1 MLRAPIQEVCG
12 TLFDG
17 NVRVV
22 PLVSNVAVLTS
33 KRRRGLGRRVMR
45 ACTDLAVD
53 WNYDEVVLEVEAAN
67 QAACALYDNMGYQEL
82 WRDTRSALYL
92 VQCVIDKASPKLWE
106 ACLLGKHIDTV
117 TLSVAR
123 QTGGSSG
130 AVEFI
135 KYEVKQ
141 TLVTSVSQGGTDG
154 DSLPYENV
162 HFVGVKHTVTYTETD
177 TKGSKKGQVEATYD
191 LSKNK

>member
-1 MLRAPIQEVCG
+1 MSVSAFLKV
-12 TLFDG
+12 DG
-17 NVRVV
+17 IDGESTDSEHSKWIELHSFSMGCSQSESGSSISQGGALASGRSFMN
-22 PLVSNVAVLTS
+22 SFTVA
-33 KRRRGLGRRVMR
+33 K
-45 ACTDLAVD
+45 
-53 WNYDEVVLEVEAAN
+53 N
-67 QAACALYDNMGYQEL
+67 
-82 WRDTRSALYL
+82 
-92 VQCVIDKASPKLWE
+92 IDKASPKLWE

-135 KYEVKQ
+135 KYEIKQ
-141 TLVTSVSQGGTDG
+141 TLVTSVSQGGSDG

-162 HFVGVKHTVTYTETD
+162 SFVGVKHTVTYTETD